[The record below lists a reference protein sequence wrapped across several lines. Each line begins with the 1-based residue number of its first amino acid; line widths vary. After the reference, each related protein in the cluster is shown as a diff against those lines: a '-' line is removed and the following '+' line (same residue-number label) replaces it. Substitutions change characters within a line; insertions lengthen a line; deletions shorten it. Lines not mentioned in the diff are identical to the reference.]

1 MSEIENAMEKPIIG
15 RRPKHKSGLDSAA
28 TNSTSMFNHHNRPD
42 ISGFKRICSN
52 PLDRLC
58 EILLDWD
65 FPTSMLATMKSKNGG
80 TETNVAYDNLYFNEN
95 GFIKLPLTFQNF
107 YEYITMWE
115 PLIIEE
121 MKENVI
127 SNYKTKPLH
136 EIKRG
141 YLQFKSID
149 RLPHV
154 MHTVDAVVIPSS
166 NPVNNTKPNGEQQST
181 FAGSENEK

>member
-1 MSEIENAMEKPIIG
+1 MNEMEKSVEKPIIG
-15 RRPKHKSGLDSAA
+15 RRPKHKSGQDA
-28 TNSTSMFNHHNRPD
+28 TATSSNLMFNQPNRPD

-65 FPTSMLATMKSKNGG
+65 FPASMLATMKSKNGG
-80 TETNVAYDNLYFNEN
+80 TEVHGTFDNLYFNEN

-121 MKENVI
+121 MKENVL
-127 SNYKTKPLH
+127 SNYKTKPLSV
-136 EIKRG
+136 IRRG
-141 YLQFKSID
+141 CIQFKSAD

-154 MHTVDAVVIPSS
+154 MHTVEAIVTPSS
-166 NPVNNTKPNGEQQST
+166 NPVNNVKSNGEQQSA